1 MLMAA
6 CSELTCQLN
15 REVGRNIGLLQAGR
29 RLHCKTDGKEVFVP
43 FSWLA
48 SYYETRGEL
57 VGSGDTQAFEIS
69 HSYSKVLIKGNYE
82 NY

>member
-1 MLMAA
+1 MLMVDL
-6 CSELTCQLN
+6 SDLTCQLN

-57 VGSGDTQAFEIS
+57 VGSGDTRAFEIS
-69 HSYSKVLIKGNYE
+69 HSYSKVHIIAKYE
-82 NY
+82 DY